1 MGVKAIMTLSFK
13 ETAQHFHSKKDESF
27 EPLRFYTT
35 GKKKIILNISGMKF
49 ETYESTLERFPN
61 TLLGSRKKRARYYNS
76 VKGEYYFPRDNT
88 AFDFI
93 LFFYQSDGMLVKPV
107 EDFIPDDVFR
117 REVIFYELGEAA
129 QEQLPLT
136 YNEEFD
142 LNRAKYESMQNTVQR
157 LRFILERPVKSL
169 HGKILGVWLM
179 FVMALSIAIK
189 CVKTLPIFHQIH
201 PMNYCD
207 INVTFSSPFGL
218 RDDYKYIW
226 LLFELL
232 GSVSFTLEYFARLF
246 TTHSKRRYCFSALGI
261 IDFISFAP
269 HFALLAIEHSSLL
282 TPDTYPLRNLLKFL
296 PFLCIFKVSRY
307 SVGLQIF
314 WKSLHS
320 SSNEL
325 GLLLYCVLL
334 SVVLFGS
341 ILFYCEDGLNDF
353 TSIPASFW
361 YAIITMTTVGYGDM
375 VATTLFGKL
384 FSACCAVIG
393 VTSLLALPTT
403 VVVNNFNVFYKTRK
417 RERGEYT
424 KQFKDEEDW
433 NIEPNL

>member
-1 MGVKAIMTLSFK
+1 MTLSFK
-13 ETAQHFHSKKDESF
+13 ETAQCFHRKDESL
-27 EPLRFYTT
+27 EPLRSFYTR
-35 GKKKIILNISGMKF
+35 GRKKIILNISGTKF

-61 TLLGSRKKRARYYNS
+61 TLLGSRRKRARYYNS
-76 VKGEYYFPRDNT
+76 VNREYYFHRDNT
-88 AFDFI
+88 TFDFI
-93 LFFYQSDGMLVKPV
+93 LFFYQSNGRLVKPV
-107 EDFIPDDVFR
+107 EEFVPDDVFR
-117 REVIFYELGEAA
+117 REVAFYELGEAA
-129 QEQLPLT
+129 QKQLPVT

-142 LNRAKYESMQNTVQR
+142 LNQTKYGSLQNTVQR
-157 LRFILERPVKSL
+157 LRYLLEKPTKSL
-169 HGKILGVWLM
+169 HGKILGVWFM
-179 FVMALSIAIK
+179 FVIALSITIR

-201 PMNYCD
+201 PRSYCD
-207 INVTFSSPFGL
+207 INTTYSSPFGL
-218 RDDYKYIW
+218 ANDYKNIW
-226 LLFELL
+226 LLFELFC
-232 GSVSFTLEYFARLF
+232 SAIFTLEFFARLF
-246 TTHSKRRYCFSALGI
+246 TASRKLRYCFSALGI
-261 IDFISFAP
+261 IDFISFVP
-269 HFALLAIEHSSLL
+269 HFTLLAIENSSLL
-282 TPDTYPLRNLLKFL
+282 TPDTYPLRSLLKFL

-307 SVGLQIF
+307 SIGLQIF

-341 ILFYCEDGLNDF
+341 LLFYCEDDLNGF

-375 VATTLFGKL
+375 VATSLFGKL

-424 KQFKDEEDW
+424 KRFKDEKDW
-433 NIEPNL
+433 NIERNL

>member
-1 MGVKAIMTLSFK
+1 MTLSFK
-13 ETAQHFHSKKDESF
+13 ETTELLHRREESF
-27 EPLRFYTT
+27 EPRRISSQ
-35 GKKKIILNISGMKF
+35 GRKKIILNISGTRF

-61 TLLGSRKKRARYYNS
+61 TLLGSRKKRARYYNPAN
-76 VKGEYYFPRDNT
+76 GEYYFPRNNT
-88 AFDFI
+88 VFDFI

-107 EDFIPDDVFR
+107 EEFIPDEVFR
-117 REVIFYELGEAA
+117 REVIFFELGEAA

-136 YNEEFD
+136 YNEEFNF
-142 LNRAKYESMQNTVQR
+142 NRAKYENMQNAVQR
-157 LRFILERPVKSL
+157 LRFLLEKPVKNL
-169 HGKILGVWLM
+169 RGKVLGVWLT
-179 FVMALSIAIK
+179 FVMGVSVAIR
-189 CVKTLPIFHQIH
+189 CVKTLPIFHQKH
-201 PMNYCD
+201 SPVNYCD
-207 INVTFSSPFGL
+207 INATFSSPFGL
-218 RDDYKYIW
+218 GNDYKYIW
-226 LLFELL
+226 LLFELFC
-232 GSVSFTLEYFARLF
+232 SVNFTLEYFARLF
-246 TTHSKRRYCFSALGI
+246 TASCWRRYCFSALGI
-261 IDFISFAP
+261 IDFVSFAP
-269 HFALLAIEHSSLL
+269 HFALLVIENTLFL

-375 VATTLFGKL
+375 VAATLFGKF
-384 FSACCAVIG
+384 FSARCAVIG

-417 RERGEYT
+417 QERGEYT
-424 KQFKDEEDW
+424 KRFKDEEDW
-433 NIEPNL
+433 SIEPNL